1 MFKTKEQ
8 AKRYQASANRKEQ
21 GETLLIPTLL
31 GFKESV
37 VMIKETM
44 YKDKPF
50 INPYL

>member
-1 MFKTKEQ
+1 MLKTKEQ
-8 AKRYQASANRKEQ
+8 AKRYQASANTKEQ
-21 GETLLIPTLL
+21 GETLLITQL

-37 VMIKETM
+37 VMIKGTI